1 MGEVYTVLEKAQRV
15 FSSAS
20 SMISTTGGLVH
31 FRENM
36 ELEYNIHFKIRTII
50 NLKYKSNNNN
60 LGLFFQK
67 LKEKVEKVEKVKKAS
82 EDLSTGTPKSA
93 EAKKAREAEAKEAKE
108 LHQKVK
114 NTTF

>member
-1 MGEVYTVLEKAQRV
+1 
-15 FSSAS
+15 
-20 SMISTTGGLVH
+20 
-31 FRENM
+31 M
-36 ELEYNIHFKIRTII
+36 ELEYNIHFKICTII

-67 LKEKVEKVEKVKKAS
+67 LKEKVEKAKKAS
-82 EDLSTGTPKSA
+82 EDLSRGTPKSA
-93 EAKKAREAEAKEAKE
+93 DAKKAREAEEAREAEAKEAKE